1 MADQESTPT
10 PSMDPYKFLKIIL
23 NPDGSLTRLN
33 PMPTAP
39 PTPNPTTTTTT
50 TTTALSKDIPL
61 NAATST
67 FLRIFRPLHPPPA
80 TKLPL
85 IIDFHGGG
93 FVLLSATSHPFH
105 QSCASISDQTPA
117 LILSVEYRLAPE
129 HRLPAAY
136 DDAVD
141 AITWVRDQALGIN
154 GCDEWMRDF
163 ADFSKCFLSGSSSG
177 ANIAYFAGLRV
188 LDLDPSPV
196 KIVGLILNQPFFGGV
211 ERTESQIRFMNDR
224 IVPLPAN
231 DLLWAL
237 ALPEGA
243 DRDHEYCNPT
253 DEDEKI
259 GRLPKSLVRG
269 YGGDPLLDRQK
280 QFVKMLEAR
289 GVQVVM
295 KLDEDGFHGAEIF
308 DPQKA
313 QDFYDDVKGFVSNV
327 VGSMS
332 TL

>member
-1 MADQESTPT
+1 MA
-10 PSMDPYKFLKIIL
+10 
-23 NPDGSLTRLN
+23 
-33 PMPTAP
+33 
-39 PTPNPTTTTTT
+39 
-50 TTTALSKDIPL
+50 
-61 NAATST
+61 
-67 FLRIFRPLHPPPA
+67 
-80 TKLPL
+80 
-85 IIDFHGGG
+85 
-93 FVLLSATSHPFH
+93 
-105 QSCASISDQTPA
+105 DQTPA

-163 ADFSKCFLSGSSSG
+163 ADFSKCFISGSSSG
-177 ANIAYFAGLRV
+177 ANIAYFAGVRV
-188 LDLDPSPV
+188 LNLDLSPV

-211 ERTESQIRFMNDR
+211 DRTESQIRFINDR
-224 IVPLPAN
+224 IVPLPVN

-259 GRLPKSLVRG
+259 GRLPRILVRG
-269 YGGDPLLDRQK
+269 HGGDPLLDRQK
-280 QFVKMLEAR
+280 EFVKMLEAR
-289 GVQVVM
+289 GVHVVM
-295 KLDEDGFHGAEIF
+295 KLDADGFHGAEIF

-313 QDFYDDVKGFVSNV
+313 QDFYDDVKVFVSNV
-327 VGSMS
+327 VGSKL

>member
-1 MADQESTPT
+1 MA
-10 PSMDPYKFLKIIL
+10 
-23 NPDGSLTRLN
+23 
-33 PMPTAP
+33 
-39 PTPNPTTTTTT
+39 
-50 TTTALSKDIPL
+50 
-61 NAATST
+61 
-67 FLRIFRPLHPPPA
+67 
-80 TKLPL
+80 
-85 IIDFHGGG
+85 
-93 FVLLSATSHPFH
+93 
-105 QSCASISDQTPA
+105 DQTPA

-163 ADFSKCFLSGSSSG
+163 ADISKCFISGSSSG

-188 LDLDPSPV
+188 LDLDLSPV

-211 ERTESQIRFMNDR
+211 DRTESQIRFINDR
-224 IVPLPAN
+224 IVPLPVN

-259 GRLPKSLVRG
+259 GRLPRILVSG
-269 YGGDPLLDRQK
+269 HGGDPLLDRQK
-280 QFVKMLEAR
+280 EFVKMLEAR
-289 GVQVVM
+289 GVHVVM

-313 QDFYDDVKGFVSNV
+313 QDFYDDVKVFVSNV
-327 VGSMS
+327 VGSES

>member
-10 PSMDPYKFLKIIL
+10 ASMDPYKFLKIIL

-50 TTTALSKDIPL
+50 TTALSKDIPL
-61 NAATST
+61 NAAAST
-67 FLRIFRPLHPPPA
+67 FLRLFRPLHPPPV

-85 IIDFHGGG
+85 IIYFHAGG
-93 FVLLSATSHPFH
+93 FVLLSATSQPFH
-105 QSCASISDQTPA
+105 QSCASMADQTPA

-163 ADFSKCFLSGSSSG
+163 ADFSKCFISGSSSG

-188 LDLDPSPV
+188 LDLDLSPV

-211 ERTESQIRFMNDR
+211 DRTESQIRFLNDR
-224 IVPLPAN
+224 IVPLPVN

-253 DEDEKI
+253 GEDEKI
-259 GRLPKSLVRG
+259 GRLGMVGTHCWIGRSSL
-269 YGGDPLLDRQK
+269 
-280 QFVKMLEAR
+280 
-289 GVQVVM
+289 
-295 KLDEDGFHGAEIF
+295 
-308 DPQKA
+308 
-313 QDFYDDVKGFVSNV
+313 
-327 VGSMS
+327 
-332 TL
+332 